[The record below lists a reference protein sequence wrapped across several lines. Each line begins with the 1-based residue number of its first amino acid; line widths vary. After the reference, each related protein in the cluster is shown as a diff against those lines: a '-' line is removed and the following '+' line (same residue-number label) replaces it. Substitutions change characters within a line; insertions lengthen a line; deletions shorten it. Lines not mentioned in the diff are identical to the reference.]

1 MPPFDQAASLRS
13 LGPAPVVPVQTQ
25 TTRVIAFTSGKGG
38 VGKTSLSLNLALLLQ
53 RMGRQVLLL
62 DADLGL
68 ANVDIML
75 GLTPKAN
82 LAHVLRGER
91 SLEEILIEGPEGMQ
105 ILPASSGIEEMAQ
118 LTAPQKMNLLDQI
131 DAWRRPLDFMFV
143 DTSAGLGDTVVH
155 FNLSAHESVVVVTP
169 EPTSITD
176 AYALIKVLSQ
186 NHGHR
191 RFRLLF
197 NQVKSADEARD
208 LFDKFLKITDQ
219 FLDVSLEPLGHVVAD
234 RHMTRAIRRQRALAD
249 LFPGAEA
256 VECLRRIA
264 KKLDR
269 APAEAGSS
277 PGGLS
282 FFWRRM
288 TLGVA

>member
-1 MPPFDQAASLRS
+1 MDQAAGLRRVVQ
-13 LGPAPVVPVQTQ
+13 APVVPVAAQSA
-25 TTRVIAFTSGKGG
+25 RVIAITSGKGG
-38 VGKTSLSLNLALLLQ
+38 VGKTSIALNLGIMLQ
-53 RMGRQVLLL
+53 RMGRQVLLF

-75 GLTPKAN
+75 GLTPKWN
-82 LAHVLRGER
+82 LAHVLRGEKR
-91 SLEEILIEGPEGMQ
+91 LEEILIEGPEGMQ
-105 ILPASSGIEEMAQ
+105 VLPASSGVEEMAS
-118 LTAPQKMNLLDQI
+118 LTADQKMNLLEQI
-131 DAWRRPLDFMFV
+131 DGWRRPVDFMIV
-143 DTSAGLGDTVVH
+143 DTSAGLGDNVVH

-197 NQVKSADEARD
+197 NQVKSAEEARD
-208 LFDKFLKITDQ
+208 LFANFLKITDQ

-234 RHMTRAIRRQRALAD
+234 RHMTRAIRRQRALIDA
-249 LFPGAEA
+249 FPGADA
-256 VECLRRIA
+256 VECIRRIA
-264 KKLDR
+264 KKMDR
-269 APAEAGSS
+269 SPAEASGS